1 MERTICLIQLVD
13 LGSDWS
19 RETCMLRISILT
31 HVVSACGR
39 LYDSAFAEASDG
51 VLLFPPDLYNQISGE
66 KEEER
71 KAVQKRSHS
80 VLAVFQRPA
89 QLCQSL
95 MVYNLGGMA
104 HVQLSILKIA
114 FFDKAAQRSLILLYI
129 ENTIFL
135 AQSIISLSNQYR
147 NSKLKKYQY
156 QYRNVRY

>member
-71 KAVQKRSHS
+71 KAVQKRFTFNARSFS
-80 VLAVFQRPA
+80 ETCPTLSEFD
-89 QLCQSL
+89 
-95 MVYNLGGMA
+95 VYNLGGMA

-114 FFDKAAQRSLILLYI
+114 FFAKAAQPRGL
-129 ENTIFL
+129 
-135 AQSIISLSNQYR
+135 
-147 NSKLKKYQY
+147 
-156 QYRNVRY
+156 